1 MYHEK
6 SSYHADLLDKLR
18 SEIANDI
25 IGAINYLGKK
35 RISLRFY
42 HDENI
47 VERYTF
53 FEVDGDGYGRELF
66 IDTVT
71 IDDNEGVHILLHDSD
86 DAYNPVWDLG
96 DLNAT
101 DTLYLLTELEALCA
115 YKDENPDE
123 EIVSDYEGDE

>member
-6 SSYHADLLDKLR
+6 SSYYEDLLSKLR
-18 SEIANDI
+18 SELPNDI

-42 HDENI
+42 HDEDI
-47 VERYTF
+47 VDRYTF
-53 FEVDGDGYGRELF
+53 FEVDDDGYGRELF

-71 IDDNEGVHILLHDSD
+71 IDENKKVHILLHDSED
-86 DAYNPVWDLG
+86 TYNPIWELEDLTT
-96 DLNAT
+96 T
-101 DTLYLLTELEALCA
+101 DALYFLTELEALCA

-123 EIVSDYEGDE
+123 EIVSDYEGDD